1 MSASVH
7 DLALIRDKITELKN
21 ESWPRVQVKG
31 GGGDGNGEGMEPRI
45 ARIEAFLDV
54 IRNEVVAL
62 RSDGR
67 DARDRLIRLE
77 ERVAHLPS
85 KGFIFSI
92 AMAIVGGLTAI
103 IVLQEKLRLILGI

>member
-7 DLALIRDKITELKN
+7 NLAAIRDRIAELQK
-21 ESWPRVQVKG
+21 EPLRRQPLKG
-31 GGGDGNGEGMEPRI
+31 GSGNGTNDGME
-45 ARIEAFLDV
+45 ARVAKIEAFLEV

-62 RSDGR
+62 RGDGR
-67 DARDRLIRLE
+67 DVRDRLIRLE

-85 KGFIFSI
+85 KGFIFTT

-103 IVLQEKLRLILGI
+103 IVLQDKLRHLLGL